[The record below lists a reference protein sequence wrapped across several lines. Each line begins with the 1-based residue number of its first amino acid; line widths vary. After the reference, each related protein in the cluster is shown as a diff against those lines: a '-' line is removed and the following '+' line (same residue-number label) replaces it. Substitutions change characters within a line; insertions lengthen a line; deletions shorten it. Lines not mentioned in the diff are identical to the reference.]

1 MFYLINVSASE
12 IDGKKYPYIEVLDLE
27 NRYFFKVYAKDE
39 DLEAFESLECFS
51 PISKDCFKISVK
63 NNSLKYTLN
72 K

>member
-39 DLEAFESLECFS
+39 DLEPFESLECFS

-63 NNSLKYTLN
+63 NNSLRYTLN

>member
-12 IDGKKYPYIEVLDLE
+12 FEGKKYPYIEVLDLE
-27 NRYFFKVYAKDE
+27 NRYFFKVYAKEE
-39 DLEAFESLECFS
+39 DLEPFESLECFS

-63 NNSLKYTLN
+63 NNTLKYTLN